1 MSHPLRFLIAY
12 NTLLPNN
19 QLPTDTKENDPEH
32 RKYSIIKRKVQIRRP
47 EHPMPVPIETDDA
60 AMSATGSAVAASSFN
75 TSTSSTPQSRRESL
89 LEDLIYQ
96 SRRDLEAIAAAVSVG
111 SQETVERLQQL
122 EEDVTLPDGGVPED
136 YTETPRPVPLP
147 PPPPPRSSF
156 GQSLVQNLS
165 AIQSSIVGWDH
176 DRLVQVNMKNFSY
189 FIPMKMDKPMVPT
202 VFNQSVPYAAYE
214 VIRRIHKYV
223 HSQNRKPNDGGG
235 DDQPERSSSA
245 TWTPTT
251 MEEVVLPYAKRPVL
265 KNINLALKPGRT
277 YLVLGPPGCGKTSL
291 LKAIADR
298 LSYRG
303 DSEKESLPNLPH
315 REGRI
320 EYNGVSTTVS
330 FATHLVS
337 LLALFKSH

>member
-1 MSHPLRFLIAY
+1 
-12 NTLLPNN
+12 
-19 QLPTDTKENDPEH
+19 
-32 RKYSIIKRKVQIRRP
+32 
-47 EHPMPVPIETDDA
+47 MPDPIETDDA
-60 AMSATGSAVAASSFN
+60 AMSANGSAVAASS
-75 TSTSSTPQSRRESL
+75 TSTSFSSTPQSRRESL
-89 LEDLIYQ
+89 LKELIYQ
-96 SRRDLEAIAAAVSVG
+96 SRRDLEAIAAAASVG

-122 EEDVTLPDGGVPED
+122 EDDVTLPGGGVPEE
-136 YTETPRPVPLP
+136 YTGTVMTPRPVPP

-156 GQSLVQNLS
+156 GQSLVQSLS
-165 AIQSSIVGWDH
+165 TIQSSQVGWDH

-189 FIPMKMDKPMVPT
+189 FIPMKMDKPTVPT

-223 HSQNRKPNDGGG
+223 HSHNRKPNDGG
-235 DDQPERSSSA
+235 DDQAERSSSA

-251 MEEVVLPYAKRPVL
+251 MEEVVLPYAKRPIL
-265 KNINLALKPGRT
+265 KDINLALKPGRT

-298 LSYRG
+298 LPYHG
-303 DSEKESLPNLPH
+303 NSEKESLPNLPH

-330 FATHLVS
+330 FATHVVS
-337 LLALFKSH
+337 LLALFQVTETSYPLSGFFFFCLRTHP